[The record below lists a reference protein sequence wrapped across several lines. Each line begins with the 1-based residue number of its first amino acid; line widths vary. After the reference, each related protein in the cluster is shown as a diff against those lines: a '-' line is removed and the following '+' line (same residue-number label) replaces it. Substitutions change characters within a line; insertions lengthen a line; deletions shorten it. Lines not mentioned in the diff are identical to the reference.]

1 MMQKNI
7 LFPTDFSNNA
17 LNAIKYAL
25 ELFKNEKC
33 TFYILNA
40 TEIQVS
46 VMSNLTNKLLETIK
60 EDSQKHLKELAKK
73 LELASIN
80 SKFHFQTICSS
91 KSLVSAITKSVIE
104 HNIDLVVMGTK
115 GATGAKEFFV
125 GSNTNT
131 IIKKMNFCPI
141 LVIPEN
147 LDFVIPTQIAFPTD
161 FKRFFSNIELKPIKD
176 LASLYNSKIR
186 VVHINV
192 EDDLDDIQENNL
204 SALKQYLKKFTY
216 SFHWIPD
223 FTNKTKSI
231 CTFVDELDINMLV
244 MVNYKHSFIE
254 NIIKEPVI
262 KKVGFHP
269 MIPFMVIPDLN

>member
-1 MMQKNI
+1 MKKNI
-7 LFPTDFSNNA
+7 LLPTDFSDNA
-17 LNAIKYAL
+17 LNAINYAL

-40 TEIQVS
+40 TEMQVPAL
-46 VMSNLTNKLLETIK
+46 SNLTSRLLETIK
-60 EDSQKHLKELAKK
+60 EDSNKNLKELQEK
-73 LELASIN
+73 LELASIS
-80 SKFHFQTICSS
+80 SKFHFQTIWSS
-91 KSLVSAITKSVIE
+91 KNLISAITKSVIKY
-104 HNIDLVVMGTK
+104 NIDLLVMGTK
-115 GATGAKEFFV
+115 GATGAKEFLF

-147 LDFVIPTQIAFPTD
+147 FNFVIPTQIAFPTD

-176 LASLYNSKIR
+176 LASLYNSLIR

-204 SALKQYLKKFTY
+204 SALKQYLKKFEHT
-216 SFHWIPD
+216 FHWVPD

-231 CTFVDELDINMLV
+231 CTFINELEVNMLV
-244 MVNYKHSFIE
+244 MVNYKHSFVE

-269 MIPFMVIPDLN
+269 IVPFMIIPDLN

>member
-1 MMQKNI
+1 MQKNI
-7 LFPTDFSNNA
+7 LLPTDFSDNA
-17 LNAIKYAL
+17 LNAINYAL

-40 TEIQVS
+40 TEMQVPAL
-46 VMSNLTNKLLETIK
+46 SNLTSKLLETIK
-60 EDSQKHLKELAKK
+60 EDSNKNLKELQEK
-73 LELASIN
+73 LELASIS
-80 SKFHFQTICSS
+80 SKFHFQTIWSS
-91 KSLVSAITKSVIE
+91 KNLINAITKSVIKY
-104 HNIDLVVMGTK
+104 NIDLLVMGTK
-115 GATGAKEFFV
+115 GATGAKEFLF

-147 LDFVIPTQIAFPTD
+147 FNFVIPTQIAFPTD

-176 LASLYNSKIR
+176 LASHYNSIIR

-192 EDDLDDIQENNL
+192 EDDLDNIQVNNL
-204 SALKQYLKKFTY
+204 SALKQYLKKFEHT
-216 SFHWIPD
+216 FHWVPD

-231 CTFVDELDINMLV
+231 CAFIDELEVNMLV
-244 MVNYKHSFIE
+244 MVNYKHSLVE

-269 MIPFMVIPDLN
+269 IVPFMIIPDLN

>member
-1 MMQKNI
+1 MMHKNI
-7 LFPTDFSNNA
+7 LLPTDFSRNA
-17 LNAIKYAL
+17 LNAINYAL
-25 ELFKNEKC
+25 ELFKNEEC

-40 TEIQVS
+40 TDIQVS
-46 VMSNLTNKLLETIK
+46 AMSNLTNKLLETVK
-60 EDSQKHLKELAKK
+60 DDSKKHLKELVEN
-73 LELASIN
+73 LELANIN
-80 SKFHFQTICSS
+80 SKFHFQIGCSS
-91 KSLVSAITKSVIE
+91 KSLLSAITKNVIE

-115 GATGAKEFFV
+115 GATGAKEFLF

-147 LDFVIPTQIAFPTD
+147 FKFVTPTQIAFPTD

-176 LASLYNSKIR
+176 LASLHKSKIR
-186 VVHINV
+186 VVHVNI

-204 SALKQYLKKFTY
+204 SALKQYLKNFTH

-231 CTFVDELDINMLV
+231 CTFIDELGINILV
-244 MVNYKHSFIE
+244 MVNYKHSFFE
-254 NIIKEPVI
+254 NIIKEPII

-269 MIPFMVIPDLN
+269 MVPFMVISDLN